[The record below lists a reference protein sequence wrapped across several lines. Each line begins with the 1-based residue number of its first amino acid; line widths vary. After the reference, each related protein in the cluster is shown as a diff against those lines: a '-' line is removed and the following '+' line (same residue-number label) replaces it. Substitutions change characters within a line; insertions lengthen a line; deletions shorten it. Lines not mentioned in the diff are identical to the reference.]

1 VLELVRFI
9 DGLRVHGWRLVSND
23 FVLTMRCHYV
33 AAPESDEDVRH
44 AARLVTVS
52 SPFYPGVGDFYALKA
67 MAWAESWIGHMQ
79 EQAERGWQGA
89 MPEALVA
96 YVLERLDDR

>member
-1 VLELVRFI
+1 
-9 DGLRVHGWRLVSND
+9 
-23 FVLTMRCHYV
+23 
-33 AAPESDEDVRH
+33 
-44 AARLVTVS
+44 VS